1 MDKDKIIAAIKE
13 KVDLPDD
20 MIDKASGLLEGQNF
34 VGHSNK
40 DDIIKMLVEKL
51 KIDEGVANKIY
62 EAVAGALATVNAV
75 FNLLH
80 LFLPVFAQPD
90 LRGRPSKHKGHP
102 GAGIDEDSFRTRHTV
117 TASPAEIP

>member
-40 DDIIKMLVEKL
+40 DDIIKMLVERL

-62 EAVAGALATVNAV
+62 EAVAGALASGAV
-75 FNLLH
+75 DKIKG
-80 LFLPVFAQPD
+80 LF
-90 LRGRPSKHKGHP
+90 GK
-102 GAGIDEDSFRTRHTV
+102 
-117 TASPAEIP
+117 